1 MESVRI
7 DKFLWAIRVF
17 KTRSEA
23 AEACKGNRV
32 KVNDAD
38 AKPSRDV
45 KVGDVIT
52 VRKAA
57 VYYKWKVLGLIE
69 NRVGAQLVPQY
80 AENQTPQEELDKL
93 KAPVETFFVKRDR
106 GTGRPTKKD
115 AAPSTPCGVRSISM
129 PNSRTIRRDMTTTN
143 KLFLVFLSLLS
154 DERCIVEVVDAHCI
168 TYF

>member
-115 AAPSTPCGVRSISM
+115 R
-129 PNSRTIRRDMTTTN
+129 RTI
-143 KLFLVFLSLLS
+143 
-154 DERCIVEVVDAHCI
+154 DAMWGEI
-168 TYF
+168 DFNADLPDVPPGYDDYE

>member
-115 AAPSTPCGVRSISM
+115 R
-129 PNSRTIRRDMTTTN
+129 RTI
-143 KLFLVFLSLLS
+143 
-154 DERCIVEVVDAHCI
+154 DAMWGEI
-168 TYF
+168 DFNADLPDDSPGYDDIDL

>member
-115 AAPSTPCGVRSISM
+115 R
-129 PNSRTIRRDMTTTN
+129 RTI
-143 KLFLVFLSLLS
+143 
-154 DERCIVEVVDAHCI
+154 DAMWSEI
-168 TYF
+168 DFNADLPDDPPGYDDYE

>member
-7 DKFLWAIRVF
+7 DKFLWAIRAF

-115 AAPSTPCGVRSISM
+115 R
-129 PNSRTIRRDMTTTN
+129 RTI
-143 KLFLVFLSLLS
+143 
-154 DERCIVEVVDAHCI
+154 DAMWGEI
-168 TYF
+168 DFNAELPDDSPGYDDYE

>member
-32 KVNDAD
+32 RVNDAD

-115 AAPSTPCGVRSISM
+115 R
-129 PNSRTIRRDMTTTN
+129 RTI
-143 KLFLVFLSLLS
+143 
-154 DERCIVEVVDAHCI
+154 DAMWSEI
-168 TYF
+168 DFNADLPDDPPGYDDIDL

>member
-115 AAPSTPCGVRSISM
+115 R
-129 PNSRTIRRDMTTTN
+129 RTI
-143 KLFLVFLSLLS
+143 
-154 DERCIVEVVDAHCI
+154 DAMWGEI
-168 TYF
+168 DFNAELPDDPP